1 MRDDES
7 PKEPGKPDY
16 DPWTQNVASAQQEH
30 SDADASAHAANAE
43 DARTLV
49 ERHAA
54 NAEDARTL
62 VERQRLMQMEM
73 MDRWIG
79 GVLTEQRRSRRW
91 KLFFRFIFVAILL
104 ALLWLGFS
112 SVILSG
118 AGRAMPSQPH
128 LGVVS
133 VEGMIASDSPANAER
148 LIKGLNR
155 AWSAESTEAVVLQIN
170 SPGGSPVQSQRIY
183 AEIMRLR
190 EAGDKPIIAVIDDL
204 GASGAYYIA
213 SAADEIA
220 ASPASLVG
228 SIGVI
233 FAGFGFERAIDSLGV
248 ERRVFTAGENKAFL
262 DPFKPLDEDT
272 AAFWQQVLDNTHQQ
286 FIDDVIAG
294 RGERLSDSDEIFSGL
309 IWSGEQAIEL
319 GLIDRLDSLESL
331 SREYFDESRWEDYT
345 PSIDPFE
352 RFTRRFAQTAAQWL
366 GVSTS
371 PSPISFQLPSGT
383 GL

>member
-1 MRDDES
+1 M
-7 PKEPGKPDY
+7 
-16 DPWTQNVASAQQEH
+16 
-30 SDADASAHAANAE
+30 
-43 DARTLV
+43 
-49 ERHAA
+49 
-54 NAEDARTL
+54 
-62 VERQRLMQMEM
+62 ERQRLMQLEM

-79 GVLTEQRRSRRW
+79 GVLAEQRRSRRW
-91 KLFFRFIFVAILL
+91 KLFFRLVFVAILL
-104 ALLWLGFS
+104 ASLWLGFS
-112 SVILSG
+112 SVMLTG
-118 AGRAMPSQPH
+118 AGRNMPAQPH
-128 LGVVS
+128 LGIVS
-133 VEGMIASDSPANAER
+133 VEGMISSDSPANAQR
-148 LIKGLNR
+148 IIKGLNR
-155 AWSAESTEAVVLQIN
+155 AWSAESVEAVVLHIN

-183 AEIMRLR
+183 AEVMRLR
-190 EAGDKPIIAVIDDL
+190 EAGDKPIVAVIEDL

-248 ERRVFTAGENKAFL
+248 ERRVFTAGEHKAFL
-262 DPFKPLDEDT
+262 DPFMPLDEGT

-286 FIDDVIAG
+286 FIDDVMAG
-294 RGERLSDSDEIFSGL
+294 RGKRLSDNDEVFSGL

-345 PSIDPFE
+345 PAMDPFE

-371 PSPISFQLPSGT
+371 PSPISLQFST
-383 GL
+383 GAGQ